1 MCGGGGGSG
10 GGDEGNMGID
20 DSVADQSAV
29 SGDTSTVGDD
39 PSGAGDE
46 GVSTSTSSSTTS
58 TNTSEDNFSNM
69 DNFSMVSGQNFS
81 APNTGNMGL
90 GMVDDYGLYSS
101 VTDDNVTT
109 DPDAGLSYSAIA
121 SIGNVA
127 NQAQPDDITG
137 FGGKGSDGRDVSDFS
152 TDLDADDAVEDQAKR
167 GLFPNFAKF
176 SPIIGGLIN
185 QVTKSTA
192 QTTMDNLSRG
202 YAPTYGPDG
211 NITGTTG
218 FGIGMGQP
226 GGVFGGGR
234 SVEGYQPFSDTSP
247 SIGMYGGTTNIGGN
261 ENDTPQIIR
270 RNPSDPV
277 QDDPTDP
284 VISDE
289 LASDYLQNPF
299 YLYSGQGNL
308 YQPYGY
314 AANTLVNLLRTR
326 NMTQPQQRA
335 ANLGLFGNPGDFS

>member
-1 MCGGGGGSG
+1 MCEGGGSG
-10 GGDEGNMGID
+10 EGDESSMGID

-29 SGDTSTVGDD
+29 SADTSTVGDD
-39 PSGAGDE
+39 SDDDSTNVS
-46 GVSTSTSSSTTS
+46 VSTTD
-58 TNTSEDNFSNM
+58 TNTDQDNFSNM
-69 DNFSMVSGQNFS
+69 DNFSMPTGTNFS
-81 APNTGNMGL
+81 ATNTGNTSL
-90 GMVDDYGLYSS
+90 GIVDDYGLYSS
-101 VTDDNVTT
+101 VTDDNITT

-127 NQAQPDDITG
+127 NQYSPNDITG
-137 FGGKGSDGRDVSDFS
+137 FGGKGPDGRDVSDFS

-185 QVTKSTA
+185 QATKNTA

-202 YAPTYGPDG
+202 FAPTYSPDG

-218 FGIGMGQP
+218 FGIGMGGPDGSVP
-226 GGVFGGGR
+226 GYGG
-234 SVEGYQPFSDTSP
+234 FDATSP
-247 SIGMYGGTTNIGGN
+247 SMGMYSDTTEIGGG
-261 ENDTPQIIR
+261 ENDNQEIIR

-284 VISDE
+284 PILDD
-289 LASDYLQNPF
+289 LAVNYLQNPY

-326 NMTQPQQRA
+326 NLTQPQQRA

>member
-1 MCGGGGGSG
+1 MCGGGSG
-10 GGDEGNMGID
+10 EGDESSMGID
-20 DSVADQSAV
+20 DSVAAQSAV

-39 PSGAGDE
+39 SDDDSTDVS
-46 GVSTSTSSSTTS
+46 VSTTD
-58 TNTSEDNFSNM
+58 TNTDQDNFSNM
-69 DNFSMVSGQNFS
+69 DNFSMPSGQNFS
-81 APNTGNMGL
+81 APNTSS

-101 VTDDNVTT
+101 VTPDNVTT

-127 NQAQPDDITG
+127 NQAQPGDITG
-137 FGGKGSDGRDVSDFS
+137 FGGNVDGRDVSDYS
-152 TDLDADDAVEDQAKR
+152 MDVDSLEDARDKAKR
-167 GLFPNFAKF
+167 GSLFQNPQNPLSYAINAISKIGPQNTVTNF
-176 SPIIGGLIN
+176 N
-185 QVTKSTA
+185 
-192 QTTMDNLSRG
+192 RG
-202 YAPTYGPDG
+202 FAPTYGPDG
-211 NITGTTG
+211 NITGTSG
-218 FGIGMGQP
+218 FGIGMGMP
-226 GGVFGGGR
+226 GNNNNMTGAGS
-234 SVEGYQPFSDTSP
+234 SVPGYSGFDATSP
-247 SIGMYGGTTNIGGN
+247 SMGMYGGATDIGGN
-261 ENDTPQIIR
+261 ESDSPQIIK

-284 VISDE
+284 ILSDE
-289 LASDYLQNPF
+289 LASDYLQNPY

>member
-101 VTDDNVTT
+101 VTDDNITT
-109 DPDAGLSYSAIA
+109 DPEAGLSYSAIA

-127 NQAQPDDITG
+127 NQYSPNDITG
-137 FGGKGSDGRDVSDFS
+137 FGGKGPDGRDVSDFS

-185 QVTKSTA
+185 QATKNTA

-202 YAPTYGPDG
+202 FAPTYSPDG

-218 FGIGMGQP
+218 FGIGMGGPDGSVP
-226 GGVFGGGR
+226 GYGG
-234 SVEGYQPFSDTSP
+234 FDATSP
-247 SIGMYGGTTNIGGN
+247 SMGMYSDTTEIGGG
-261 ENDTPQIIR
+261 ENDNQEIIR

-284 VISDE
+284 PILDD
-289 LASDYLQNPF
+289 LAVNYLQNPY

-326 NMTQPQQRA
+326 NLTQPQQRA

>member
-1 MCGGGGGSG
+1 MCGGGSEGDDGST
-10 GGDEGNMGID
+10 D
-20 DSVADQSAV
+20 AV
-29 SGDTSTVGDD
+29 GSEEDPNDFSGDD
-39 PSGAGDE
+39 PTG
-46 GVSTSTSSSTTS
+46 
-58 TNTSEDNFSNM
+58 
-69 DNFSMVSGQNFS
+69 
-81 APNTGNMGL
+81 NTGGQTDQ
-90 GMVDDYGLYSS
+90 GISDPSS
-101 VTDDNVTT
+101 VTDDNVST

-127 NQAQPDDITG
+127 NQAQPGDITG
-137 FGGKGSDGRDVSDFS
+137 FGGNVDGRDVSDFS
-152 TDLDADDAVEDQAKR
+152 TDLDADDDVEDQAKR

-176 SPIIGGLIN
+176 SPVIGGLIN
-185 QVTKSTA
+185 QATKNTA

-202 YAPTYGPDG
+202 FAPTYGPDG

-226 GGVFGGGR
+226 GGLFGGGQ
-234 SVEGYQPFSDTSP
+234 SVEGYEPYDGTSP
-247 SIGMYGGTTNIGGN
+247 SMGMYGGTTDIGGN
-261 ENDTPQIIR
+261 ESDTPQIIR

-284 VISDE
+284 PILDD
-289 LASDYLQNPF
+289 LASNYLQNPF